1 MVPDSGASPMMLAEA
16 GRPLEIAL
24 AGEIDAALAGLRE
37 DLGKECLSDYAFSN
51 LFLFRDAHTY
61 RYLPGPH
68 PCVAGVTYDGI
79 RHLLPLFDLRSVALP
94 VLSRL
99 LVGRDCFYPVA
110 AHVAAALDAQGF
122 TLTASPD
129 DADYL
134 YPADNFRHY
143 RGERLRKKRNLMQQL
158 QDSCEVQALPLIPAR
173 LGDALAVLA
182 RWMEDKEKGA
192 GEADEA
198 ACRNA
203 LQLSAQFG
211 FDGTIYYAD
220 GEPIGFLVAQALSR
234 TVAVMR
240 FAKGVDARKGI
251 YQYMFHHYCVSHP
264 ELAWVNFEQDLGLA
278 NFRQTKR
285 SYQPCALL
293 DKFRVAPK

>member
-1 MVPDSGASPMMLAEA
+1 MTDAESGC
-16 GRPLEIAL
+16 PLEIAL
-24 AGEIDAALAGLRE
+24 AGEIDAGLAGLRE
-37 DLGKECLSDYAFSN
+37 QLGKDCLSDYAFSN

-94 VLSRL
+94 VLRKL
-99 LVGRDCFYPVA
+99 LAGRDCFYPVA
-110 AHVAAALDAQGF
+110 AHVAGALDAERF

-129 DADYL
+129 DGDYL

-158 QDSCEVQALPLIPAR
+158 QDSCEVQAHPLNPAR
-173 LGDALAVLA
+173 LGDAFAVLA
-182 RWMEDKEKGA
+182 RWMADKEKGV

-211 FDGTIYYAD
+211 FDSTVYYAH
-220 GEPIGFLVAQALSR
+220 GEPVGFLVAQALSR

-251 YQYMFHHYCVSHP
+251 YQYMFHHYCRSHP

>member
-1 MVPDSGASPMMLAEA
+1 MTPGRAASTMTRAEA
-16 GRPLEIAL
+16 GCPLEIAL
-24 AGEIDAALAGLRE
+24 AGEIDARLAGLRE
-37 DLGKECLSDYAFSN
+37 QLGKDCLSDYVFSN

-79 RHLLPLFDLRSVALP
+79 RHLLPLFDLRSVSFE
-94 VLSRL
+94 VLRKL
-99 LVGRDCFYPVA
+99 LASHDCFYPVA
-110 AHVAAALDAQGF
+110 AHVAGALGDARF
-122 TLTASPD
+122 TLTASPA

-158 QDSCEVQALPLIPAR
+158 QDTCEVQALPLSPAR

-182 RWMEDKEKGA
+182 QWMNDKDKGA

-211 FDGTIYYAD
+211 FDSTVYYVL
-220 GEPIGFLVAQALSR
+220 GEPIGFLIAQPLSR

-293 DKFRVAPK
+293 DKFRVGAK